1 MKIRITALCT
11 SLAIL
16 ALLLPTAAFSWGWAV
31 HTYIDDQFNTK
42 WALRNG
48 NQLYGGLGPDM
59 FNFRYDEAAYRD
71 FMFYQTHNN
80 FMKLWNA
87 AESKPGKALAFG
99 FVSHNEVWG
108 VDSTAHRSGIT
119 LGQKGT
125 IPGHP
130 DEGGY
135 VIAKAYQLK
144 AILDQIPQFNDLQ
157 LPEPLKMTVA
167 HELVERGV
175 DLLMVSLDPTLGAKM
190 AAAARPPNPN
200 FPLLMEKVYAVD
212 LAAAFS
218 ISRKD
223 AVEFVAESERQYRQ
237 MLALYG
243 QALMQRTDMAVYLNA
258 LQLEG
263 VAQQVFAAYGL
274 TFPEGVDLKPL
285 LQFGIYQAMNL
296 CRGDFAPEI
305 SATLNFVTQQLAVHG
320 IAY

>member
-1 MKIRITALCT
+1 MKTKIASLCC
-11 SLAIL
+11 SFVLV
-16 ALLLPTAAFSWGWAV
+16 ALLLPTAAFPWGWAV
-31 HTYIDDQFNTK
+31 HTYIDDQFSTK
-42 WALRNG
+42 WAVRNG

-59 FNFRYDEAAYRD
+59 FNFRYDEAAYREYL
-71 FMFYQTHNN
+71 FAQTHNN

-87 AESKPGKALAFG
+87 AVSKPGKALAFG

-119 LGQKGT
+119 FGQKGT

-135 VIAKAYQLK
+135 VIAKTYLLK
-144 AILDQIPQFNDLQ
+144 AILEQIPQFGALQ
-157 LPEPLKMTVA
+157 LPEALKITVA

-175 DLLMVSLDPTLGAKM
+175 DLLMVSIDPMVGAKM
-190 AAAARPPNPN
+190 AAAAPPPNPN
-200 FPLLMEKVYAVD
+200 FPMLMEKAYAGG

-218 ISRKD
+218 ISHTEADK
-223 AVEFVAESERQYRQ
+223 FIAESERQYRQ
-237 MLALYG
+237 MLVLYG
-243 QALMQRTDMAVYLNA
+243 QALMQKTDVAVYLNA
-258 LQLEG
+258 VQLEN

-274 TFPEGVDLKPL
+274 PLPEGLDLKPL

-296 CRGDFAPEI
+296 CAGDFAPEVL
-305 SATLNFVTQQLAVHG
+305 ATLDFVTQQLKEHG